1 MIIKV
6 RLSEVIPPAMLQE
19 HREHILAF
27 LQQEGIEANPNDLG
41 ATAMNERQIKELLA
55 ELAADIDQA

>member
-6 RLSEVIPPAMLQE
+6 RLSEVIPPAMLEE
-19 HREHILAF
+19 HRDHIVAF
-27 LQQEGIEANPNDLG
+27 LQQEGIDVDLNNVG

-55 ELAADIDQA
+55 ELAGDLEQ